1 MSERP
6 DTPPVAPPTRERYP
20 RMILVCIG
28 ISATLFVIIMGA
40 LALDFIWRSNLD
52 KPDTNPQ
59 AFEDLMEKP
68 RKAYTEPQ

>member
-1 MSERP
+1 
-6 DTPPVAPPTRERYP
+6 
-20 RMILVCIG
+20 
-28 ISATLFVIIMGA
+28 
-40 LALDFIWRSNLD
+40 LD